1 MRAHTRTHA
10 HTHTHTHTH
19 THIMLTYSREPL
31 LAHTNIYA
39 HIRKNHS
46 RAHNHATLTHA
57 HMHRTTPKV
66 LRSAPKGTKS
76 PRDATLTPRIAQWM
90 AQNMDQ
96 EYSYKTPRPTT
107 KTSSDTTR
115 KRTVVRETKRELFMK
130 LSAIHKRY
138 ELKEQQCRAL
148 QLELEKFVGT
158 GKRKFQHACVKA
170 HTHAHTH
177 THTHGHAAVSPP
189 HVLQHVRCVVAQD
202 IVILEN
208 IFIWRYGNCC

>member
-1 MRAHTRTHA
+1 
-10 HTHTHTHTH
+10 
-19 THIMLTYSREPL
+19 MLTYSREPL

-90 AQNMDQ
+90 AKNMDQ
-96 EYSYKTPRPTT
+96 ENSYRTPRPTP
-107 KTSSDTTR
+107 KTGSDTTT

-170 HTHAHTH
+170 HTHTH
-177 THTHGHAAVSPP
+177 TRTHSYGYAAVSPP

-202 IVILEN
+202 ILILEN